1 VFFSVVFKY
10 ILFFINRGVV
20 TDEGE
25 SIVRRANIE
34 KLKKTSFKFDAYS
47 KPGYV
52 LVFADP
58 NAGGKNH
65 MAIMGMAFVG
75 GTKVVCIIT
84 HIHAYAYIAHPRVSV
99 MCA

>member
-1 VFFSVVFKY
+1 
-10 ILFFINRGVV
+10 V

-34 KLKKTSFKFDAYS
+34 KLKKTSYKFNACT

-52 LVFADP
+52 LVCADP
-58 NAGGKNH
+58 NAGGKSH

-75 GTKVVCIIT
+75 GTKVVCITRRT
-84 HIHAYAYIAHPRVSV
+84 HTYI
-99 MCA
+99 